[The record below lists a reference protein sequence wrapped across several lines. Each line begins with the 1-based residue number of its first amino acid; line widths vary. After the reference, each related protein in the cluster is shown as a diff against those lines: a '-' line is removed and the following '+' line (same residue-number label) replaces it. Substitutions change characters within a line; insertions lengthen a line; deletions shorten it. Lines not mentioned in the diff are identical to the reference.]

1 MAILSEAEREA
12 EESNGTRGSHD
23 ARTTIGTDPV
33 TGERR
38 KVIHADAGEEI
49 RLTPIDLGPDGGLSL
64 TLEGDGRF
72 VLSDADFGF
81 DEWHRSHTVIVA
93 GKADLDLCNYYYARI
108 ILRDQARAFIEE
120 CERVDAYGSSL
131 LRTSPGGFPVTLHD
145 HARGVVERRRVGRG
159 CPQYPQ
165 HHPVTCTDDSRA
177 LAIGVGS
184 LVLED
189 RSKAAVFEDS
199 HVVMR
204 GRSKADLY
212 DEVTAEMHGAT
223 TARISDDVKVEAGGV
238 AVVDGG
244 ASTKYLVPFIGPIV
258 GPDWEYL
265 VFADESHGMKAA
277 SPANV
282 TLHGRACTGSRF
294 GVRPEF
300 IGRSTAARVLG
311 EAPAEGGA
319 APALER

>member
-1 MAILSEAEREA
+1 M
-12 EESNGTRGSHD
+12 
-23 ARTTIGTDPV
+23 
-33 TGERR
+33 
-38 KVIHADAGEEI
+38 
-49 RLTPIDLGPDGGLSL
+49 
-64 TLEGDGRF
+64 
-72 VLSDADFGF
+72 
-81 DEWHRSHTVIVA
+81 IVA

-165 HHPVTCTDDSRA
+165 HHPVTCRDDSRA

-189 RSKAAVFEDS
+189 RSKAAVFEDA

-277 SPANV
+277 
-282 TLHGRACTGSRF
+282 
-294 GVRPEF
+294 
-300 IGRSTAARVLG
+300 
-311 EAPAEGGA
+311 
-319 APALER
+319 